1 METDRGKGGVRWSE
15 THRGGD
21 GGWRGVRVREEWTRQ
36 GKDERTEVRKRE
48 NGEEGRKEGIKEGR
62 N

>member
-21 GGWRGVRVREEWTRQ
+21 GGWRGVRVRERRGLDEQKMKGQKLEKERMESKV
-36 GKDERTEVRKRE
+36 GKKEERK
-48 NGEEGRKEGIKEGR
+48 
-62 N
+62 